1 MKRYLFAVA
10 MMACAMVSGRAQDF
24 VAPLPREDAP
34 VLPTPEER
42 RVEAA
47 GIVAEIFR
55 KKPWQLVNPA
65 APASLGD
72 GKTNGTVSYSE
83 EYPGKPKGFIVFG
96 IDW

>member
-1 MKRYLFAVA
+1 
-10 MMACAMVSGRAQDF
+10 MMACGVGAGHAQDF
-24 VAPLPREDAP
+24 VAPLPQEDTP

-42 RVEAA
+42 GAAAA
-47 GIVAEIFR
+47 GIAAEIFR